1 MNPYPSHSDS
11 ELLALLKDGD
21 QAAFTEIY
29 NRYWEKMVTIAYLKL
44 QSTEDA
50 KEVVQDLFVDIW
62 NRREVSEVQYSLHT
76 YISGALRYKIYSCL
90 AKKQKEHHKIRQ
102 LPKEDICN
110 NTEEWLSYE
119 ALKDD
124 LEKAVLELPEKC
136 RLVFRL
142 SRENGLSN
150 QEIANALDI
159 SPKTVENHLTKAL
172 GRLHTA
178 LKSFL
183 FLFV

>member
-1 MNPYPSHSDS
+1 MNPYLSHSDS
-11 ELLALLKDGD
+11 ELLILLKDSD

-29 NRYWEKMVTIAYLKL
+29 NRYWEKMVTIAYVKL

-50 KEVVQDLFVDIW
+50 REVVQDLFIDIW
-62 NRREVSEVQYSLHT
+62 NRRENYEIQYSLHT

-90 AKKQKEHHKIRQ
+90 AKKQKEHNKILQ
-102 LPKEDICN
+102 LQGNDVCN

-119 ALKDD
+119 TLKND
-124 LEKAVLELPEKC
+124 LEKAVQELPEKC

-142 SRENGLSN
+142 SREGGFSN
-150 QEIANALDI
+150 QEIATALHV

-183 FLFV
+183 LLFL

>member
-1 MNPYPSHSDS
+1 MNTYRSYSDS
-11 ELLALLKDGD
+11 ELLVLLKVGD

-29 NRYWEKMVTIAYLKL
+29 NRYWEKMVTIAYVKL

-62 NRREVSEVQYSLHT
+62 NRRAVCEIHYSLHT
-76 YISGALRYKIYSCL
+76 YISGALRYKIYSCI
-90 AKKQKEHHKIRQ
+90 ATRQKEHQKIRQ
-102 LPKEDICN
+102 LPAQDICN

-119 ALKDD
+119 TLKED
-124 LEKAVLELPEKC
+124 LERAVLELPEKC

-142 SRENGLSN
+142 SREGGFSN
-150 QEIANALDI
+150 QEIAAALHI
-159 SPKTVENHLTKAL
+159 SSKTVENHMTKAL
-172 GRLHTA
+172 ERLHAA

-183 FLFV
+183 LLFL